1 MRAADGRTVTATAG
15 TNGAFSARVAAGSYT
30 VTGRSPQFIVNG
42 TEGTCTAE
50 AGSGPDAVQVLPDK
64 TVSVTVVCP
73 TK

>member
-1 MRAADGRTVTATAG
+1 M
-15 TNGAFSARVAAGSYT
+15 AAGSYT
-30 VTGRSPQFIVNG
+30 VTGRSPMFIING

-50 AGSGPDAVQVLPDK
+50 AGSGPNPVQVLPDE